1 MIELNKTN
9 NINSLAGEPRL
20 QNDIKQFH
28 SSSPLVTIITAT
40 FNAADHLHRTIQ
52 SIRGLTYKNIEWIVI
67 DGNSTDQ
74 TIELIK
80 RNEDIV
86 DYWVSEPD
94 GGIYDAWNKGV
105 SMARGEW
112 IAFLGAGDTY
122 KPESITA
129 YIEAIKASSVAPDLV
144 SSRVQL
150 VDSDGVVLREWGG
163 LFNWDV
169 FRKYMN
175 IAHVGS
181 LHHRRLFENFGHF
194 DTAYKS
200 SADYDFLMRGGA
212 ELKALYIDQV
222 TALMLGGGASN
233 GYKGIYETYLIQ
245 RRFGAGASAKVRYWI
260 ACVKRFIRPA
270 CRGY

>member
-74 TIELIK
+74 TVELIK
-80 RNEDIV
+80 RNEDVV

-122 KPESITA
+122 KPESIAA
-129 YIEAIKASSVAPDLV
+129 YIEAIKTSSVAPDLV

-150 VDSDGVVLREWGG
+150 VDSDGVVLREWGE

-194 DTAYKS
+194 DTTYKS

-212 ELKALYIDQV
+212 TITPLYLGKV
-222 TALMLGGGASN
+222 TATMLNGGISS
-233 GYKGIYETYLIQ
+233 GYKAIIETYNIQ
-245 RRFGAGASAKVRYWI
+245 KKFGAGFAANYRCCLSCA
-260 ACVKRFIRPA
+260 KRFLRPLI
-270 CRGY
+270 RGY